1 MKLAGIIGTGSGKLG
16 SSVFAT
22 VSGQQIVR
30 QYQPVVSNPATE
42 AQTAQRAKMK
52 LMSQVGA
59 AMAPVIV
66 MKKDGLVSARN
77 KFIKRNIAN
86 ASVLEGTAS
95 VNVPNLQITDG
106 VGNVGEVTAIHAS
119 GSVAVMVSNIDPNAS
134 RVVFVLFSRND
145 DGTLSL
151 FGSSVKAVTGSP
163 SDYTQAT
170 FAAAPAKSV
179 AYVYTIADVDGRAT
193 ARFEQYNVNDAVQV
207 ASLVAG
213 RSINVDEYRFSGTA
227 GAITTTQ
234 G

>member
-1 MKLAGIIGTGSGKLG
+1 MKLAGIVGTGSGKLG

-52 LMSQVGA
+52 LMSQLGA

-66 MKKDGLVSARN
+66 MKKDGLCSARN
-77 KFIKRNIAN
+77 KYIKRNIQN
-86 ASVLEGTAS
+86 ASVLQGTAS

-106 VGNVGEVTAIHAS
+106 VGNVGEVDSIYAS
-119 GSVAVMVSNIDPNAS
+119 NSVNVTISDIDPNAK
-134 RVVFVLFSRND
+134 RVVFILFRRND

-151 FGSSVKAVTGSP
+151 FGSAVKPVQGSP
-163 SDYTQAT
+163 SDYMQHT
-170 FAAAPAKSV
+170 FAAGPQKSV
-179 AYVYTIADVDGRAT
+179 AYVYTISDVDGRAT

-213 RSINVDEYRFSGTA
+213 RSINIDEYRFSGTA
-227 GAITTTQ
+227 GAITTTN

>member
-52 LMSQVGA
+52 LMSQLGA

-77 KFIKRNIAN
+77 KYIKRNIAN
-86 ASVLEGTAS
+86 VAVREGIAETD
-95 VNVPNLQITDG
+95 VPKLQITDG
-106 VGNVGEVTAIHAS
+106 VGNVGEVDSIFAS
-119 GSVAVMVSNIDPNAS
+119 NSVAVMVSDIDPNAK
-134 RVVFVLFSRND
+134 RVVYILFRKND

-151 FGSSVKAVTGSP
+151 FGSQVKSVTGSP
-163 SDYTQAT
+163 SDYLQAT
-170 FAAAPAKSV
+170 FAAGPQKSV

-193 ARFEQYNVNDAVQV
+193 ARFEQYSVNDAVQV

-227 GAITTTQ
+227 GAVTTTQ

>member
-1 MKLAGIIGTGSGKLG
+1 MKLAGIVGTGSGKLG

-42 AQTAQRAKMK
+42 GQTAQRAKLK
-52 LMSQVGA
+52 LMSQLGA

-66 MKKDGLVSARN
+66 MRKDGLVSARN
-77 KFIKRNIAN
+77 KYIKRNIQN
-86 ASVLEGTAS
+86 ASVLQGTAS
-95 VNVPNLQITDG
+95 VNVPSLQITDG
-106 VGNVGEVTAIHAS
+106 VGNVGEVDAIFAAN
-119 GSVAVMVSNIDPNAS
+119 SVNVTISDIDPNAK
-134 RVVFVLFSRND
+134 RVVFILFRRNE

-151 FGSSVKAVTGSP
+151 FGSAVKPVEGSP
-163 SDYTQAT
+163 SDYTQHT
-170 FAAAPAKSV
+170 FAAGPQDSV
-179 AYVYTIADVDGRAT
+179 AYVYTISDVDGRAT
-193 ARFEQYNVNDAVQV
+193 ARFEQYNVNDAIQV

-227 GAITTTQ
+227 GAITHAN

>member
-1 MKLAGIIGTGSGKLG
+1 MKLAGIVGTGSGKLG

-52 LMSQVGA
+52 LMSQLGA

-77 KFIKRNIAN
+77 KYIKRNIQN
-86 ASVLEGTAS
+86 ASVLQGTAS
-95 VNVPNLQITDG
+95 VNVPSLQITDG
-106 VGNVGEVTAIHAS
+106 VGNVGEVDAIFAAN
-119 GSVAVMVSNIDPNAS
+119 SVNVTISDIDPNAK
-134 RVVFVLFSRND
+134 RVVFILFRRNE

-151 FGSSVKAVTGSP
+151 FGSAVKPVEGSP
-163 SDYTQAT
+163 SDYTQHT
-170 FAAAPAKSV
+170 FAAGPQDSV
-179 AYVYTIADVDGRAT
+179 AYVYTISDVDGRAT
-193 ARFEQYNVNDAVQV
+193 ARFEQYNVNDAIQV
-207 ASLVAG
+207 ATLVAG
-213 RSINVDEYRFSGTA
+213 RSINIDEYRFSGTA
-227 GAITTTQ
+227 GAITHTN

>member
-52 LMSQVGA
+52 LMSQIGA

-95 VNVPNLQITDG
+95 VNVPDLQITDG

-134 RVVFVLFSRND
+134 RVVFVLFRKND

>member
-1 MKLAGIIGTGSGKLG
+1 MKLAGIVGTGSGKLG

-52 LMSQVGA
+52 LMSQLGA

-77 KFIKRNIAN
+77 KYIKRNIQN
-86 ASVLEGTAS
+86 ASVLQGTAS
-95 VNVPNLQITDG
+95 VNVPSLQITDG
-106 VGNVGEVTAIHAS
+106 VGNVGVVDAIFAAN
-119 GSVAVMVSNIDPNAS
+119 AVNVNISDIDPNAK
-134 RVVFVLFSRND
+134 RVVFILFRRNE

-151 FGSSVKAVTGSP
+151 FGSAVKSVTGTP
-163 SDYTQAT
+163 SDYMQHT
-170 FAAAPAKSV
+170 FAAGPKDSV
-179 AYVYTIADVDGRAT
+179 AYVYTISDVDGRAT
-193 ARFEQYNVNDAVQV
+193 ARFEQYNVNDAIQV
-207 ASLVAG
+207 ATLVAG
-213 RSINVDEYRFSGTA
+213 RSINIDEYRFSGTA
-227 GAITTTQ
+227 GAITTSN

>member
-1 MKLAGIIGTGSGKLG
+1 MKLAGIVGTGSGKLG

-52 LMSQVGA
+52 LMSQLGA

-77 KFIKRNIAN
+77 KYIQRNIQN
-86 ASVLEGTAS
+86 ASVLQGTAS

-106 VGNVGEVTAIHAS
+106 VGNVGEVDAIFAAN
-119 GSVAVMVSNIDPNAS
+119 SVNVSISDIDPNAK
-134 RVVFVLFSRND
+134 RVVYILFRRND

-151 FGSSVKAVTGSP
+151 FGSAVKAVTGTP
-163 SDYTQAT
+163 SDYLQHT
-170 FAAAPAKSV
+170 FAAGPQKSV

-193 ARFEQYNVNDAVQV
+193 ARFEQYNVNDAIQV

-227 GAITTTQ
+227 GAITTTN

>member
-1 MKLAGIIGTGSGKLG
+1 MKLAGIVGTGSGKLG

-42 AQTAQRAKMK
+42 GQTAQRAKLK
-52 LMSQVGA
+52 LMSQLGA

-66 MKKDGLVSARN
+66 MRKDGLVSARN
-77 KFIKRNIAN
+77 KYIKRNIQN
-86 ASVLEGTAS
+86 ASVNEGTAQ
-95 VNVPNLQITDG
+95 VDVPALQITDG
-106 VGNVGEVTAIHAS
+106 VGNVGDVTSVYAQ

-134 RVVFVLFSRND
+134 RVVFILFRKND

-170 FAAAPAKSV
+170 FAAGPAKSV
-179 AYVYTIADVDGRAT
+179 AYVYTISDVDGRAK
-193 ARFEQYNVNDAVQV
+193 ARFEQYSVNDAVQI
-207 ASLVAG
+207 ATLVAG

-227 GAITTTQ
+227 GAITTSQ

>member
-1 MKLAGIIGTGSGKLG
+1 MKLAGIVGTGSGKLG

-52 LMSQVGA
+52 LMSQLGA

-77 KFIKRNIAN
+77 KYIKRNIQYVSVSQGI
-86 ASVLEGTAS
+86 ASVD
-95 VNVPNLQITDG
+95 VPDLQLTDG
-106 VGNVGEVTAIHAS
+106 VGNVGEVTSIFAAN
-119 GSVAVMVSNIDPNAS
+119 SVNVMISNLDPNSS
-134 RVVFVLFSRND
+134 RVVFILFSRNE

-151 FGSSVKAVTGSP
+151 FGSQVKSVTGSP

-170 FAAAPAKSV
+170 FAAAPADSV
-179 AYVYTIADVDGRAT
+179 AYVYTISDVDGRAT
-193 ARFEQYNVNDAVQV
+193 ARFEQYSVNNAVQI

-213 RSINVDEYRFSGTA
+213 RSINIDEYRFSGTA
-227 GAITTTQ
+227 SAITTTQ

>member
-1 MKLAGIIGTGSGKLG
+1 MKLAGIVGTGSGKLG

-52 LMSQVGA
+52 LMSQLGA

-77 KFIKRNIAN
+77 KYIKRNIQN
-86 ASVLEGTAS
+86 ASVLQGTAS
-95 VNVPNLQITDG
+95 VNVPSLQITDG
-106 VGNVGEVTAIHAS
+106 VGNVGEVDAIFAAN
-119 GSVAVMVSNIDPNAS
+119 SVNVTISDIDPNAK
-134 RVVFVLFSRND
+134 RVVFILFRRNE

-151 FGSSVKAVTGSP
+151 FGSAVKPVEGSP
-163 SDYTQAT
+163 SDYTQHT
-170 FAAAPAKSV
+170 FAAGPQDSV
-179 AYVYTIADVDGRAT
+179 AYVYTISDVDGRAT
-193 ARFEQYNVNDAVQV
+193 ARFEQYNVNDAIQV
-207 ASLVAG
+207 ATLVAG
-213 RSINVDEYRFSGTA
+213 RSINIDEYRFSGTA
-227 GAITTTQ
+227 GAITHAN

>member
-1 MKLAGIIGTGSGKLG
+1 MKLAGIVGTGSGKLG

-42 AQTAQRAKMK
+42 GQTAQRAKLK
-52 LMSQVGA
+52 LMSQLGA

-66 MKKDGLVSARN
+66 MRKDGLVSARN
-77 KFIKRNIAN
+77 KYIKRNIQN
-86 ASVLEGTAS
+86 ASVLQGTAS
-95 VNVPNLQITDG
+95 VNVPSLQITDG
-106 VGNVGEVTAIHAS
+106 VGNVGEVDAIFAAN
-119 GSVAVMVSNIDPNAS
+119 SVNVTISDIDPNAK
-134 RVVFVLFSRND
+134 RVVFILFRRNE

-151 FGSSVKAVTGSP
+151 FGSAVKPVEGSP
-163 SDYTQAT
+163 SDYTQHT
-170 FAAAPAKSV
+170 FAAGPQDSV
-179 AYVYTIADVDGRAT
+179 AYVYTISDVDGRAT
-193 ARFEQYNVNDAVQV
+193 ARFEQYNVNDAIQV

-227 GAITTTQ
+227 GAITHTN

>member
-52 LMSQVGA
+52 LMSQIGA

-95 VNVPNLQITDG
+95 VNVPDLQITDG

-134 RVVFVLFSRND
+134 RVVFILFRKND

-179 AYVYTIADVDGRAT
+179 AYVYTISDVDGRAT
-193 ARFEQYNVNDAVQV
+193 ARFEQYSVNDAVQV

-213 RSINVDEYRFSGTA
+213 RSINIDEYRFSGTA

>member
-1 MKLAGIIGTGSGKLG
+1 MKLAGIVGTGSGKLG

-52 LMSQVGA
+52 LMSQLGA

-77 KFIKRNIAN
+77 KYIKRNIAN
-86 ASVLEGTAS
+86 VAVREGIAE
-95 VNVPNLQITDG
+95 VDVPNLQITDG
-106 VGNVGEVTAIHAS
+106 VGNVGEVDSIYAS
-119 GSVAVMVSNIDPNAS
+119 NSVAVMVSDIDPKAN
-134 RVVFVLFSRND
+134 RVVFILYRKND

-151 FGSSVKAVTGSP
+151 FGSQVKSVTGSP
-163 SDYTQAT
+163 SDYLQAT
-170 FAAAPAKSV
+170 FAAGPQKSV
-179 AYVYTIADVDGRAT
+179 AYVYTISDVDGRAT
-193 ARFEQYNVNDAVQV
+193 ARFEQYSVNDAVQV

-227 GAITTTQ
+227 GAITTTN

>member
-42 AQTAQRAKMK
+42 GQTAQRAKLK
-52 LMSQVGA
+52 LMSQLGA

-77 KFIKRNIAN
+77 KYIRRNIAN
-86 ASVLEGTAS
+86 ASVLQGTAS
-95 VNVPNLQITDG
+95 VDVPALQITDG
-106 VGNVGEVTAIHAS
+106 VGNVGEVTSIYAQ
-119 GSVAVMVSNIDPNAS
+119 GSVNVLISDIDPNAS
-134 RVVFVLFSRND
+134 RVVFILFRRND
-145 DGTLSL
+145 DGTLNL
-151 FGSSVKAVTGSP
+151 FGSSVKAVSGSP

-170 FAAAPAKSV
+170 FAAGPANSV
-179 AYVYTIADVDGRAT
+179 AYVYTISDVDGRAT
-193 ARFEQYNVNDAVQV
+193 ARFEQYSVNNAVQV
-207 ASLVAG
+207 ATLVAG

-227 GAITTTQ
+227 GAVTHAQ

>member
-1 MKLAGIIGTGSGKLG
+1 MKLAGIVGTGSGKLG

-42 AQTAQRAKMK
+42 GQTAQRAKLK
-52 LMSQVGA
+52 LMSQLGA

-77 KFIKRNIAN
+77 KYIKRNIQN
-86 ASVLEGTAS
+86 ASVLQGTAS
-95 VNVPNLQITDG
+95 VNVPSLQITDG
-106 VGNVGEVTAIHAS
+106 VGNVGEVDAIFAAN
-119 GSVAVMVSNIDPNAS
+119 SVNVTISDIDPNAK
-134 RVVFVLFSRND
+134 RVVFILFRRNE

-151 FGSSVKAVTGSP
+151 FGSAVKPVEGSP
-163 SDYTQAT
+163 SDYTQHT
-170 FAAAPAKSV
+170 FAAGPQDSV
-179 AYVYTIADVDGRAT
+179 AYVYTISDVDGRAT
-193 ARFEQYNVNDAVQV
+193 ARFEQYNVNDAIQV

-227 GAITTTQ
+227 GAITHAN

>member
-1 MKLAGIIGTGSGKLG
+1 MKLAGIVGTGSGKLG

-42 AQTAQRAKMK
+42 AQCAQRAKMK
-52 LMSQVGA
+52 LMSQLGA

-77 KFIKRNIAN
+77 KYIKRNIQN
-86 ASVLEGTAS
+86 ASVLQGTAS
-95 VNVPNLQITDG
+95 VNVPSLQITDG
-106 VGNVGEVTAIHAS
+106 VGNVGEVDAIFAAN
-119 GSVAVMVSNIDPNAS
+119 SVNVTISDIDPNAK
-134 RVVFVLFSRND
+134 RVVFILFRRND

-151 FGSSVKAVTGSP
+151 FGSAVKAVTGSP
-163 SDYTQAT
+163 SDYTQHT
-170 FAAAPAKSV
+170 FAAGPQDSV
-179 AYVYTIADVDGRAT
+179 AYVYTISDVDGRAT
-193 ARFEQYNVNDAVQV
+193 ARFEQYNVNDAIQV

-227 GAITTTQ
+227 GAITHTN

>member
-42 AQTAQRAKMK
+42 AQTAQRAKLK
-52 LMSQVGA
+52 LMSQLGA

-77 KFIKRNIAN
+77 KYIKRNIAN
-86 ASVLEGTAS
+86 ASVLQGTAS
-95 VNVPNLQITDG
+95 VDVPNLQITDG
-106 VGNVGEVTAIHAS
+106 VGNVGDVQSIYAQ
-119 GSVAVMVSNIDPNAS
+119 GAVNVIVSDIDPNAN
-134 RVVFVLFSRND
+134 RVVYVLFRRND

-151 FGSSVKAVTGSP
+151 FGSTVKNVEGSP

-170 FAAAPAKSV
+170 FAAGPQNSV
-179 AYVYTIADVDGRAT
+179 AYVYTISDVDGRAT
-193 ARFEQYNVNDAVQV
+193 ARFEQYSVNDAVQI

-227 GAITTTQ
+227 GAITRAQ

>member
-52 LMSQVGA
+52 LMSQLGA

-77 KFIKRNIAN
+77 KYIKRNIAN
-86 ASVLEGTAS
+86 ASVLQGTAS
-95 VNVPNLQITDG
+95 VDVPSLQITDG
-106 VGNVGEVTAIHAS
+106 VGNVGEVDAIFAAN
-119 GSVAVMVSNIDPNAS
+119 SVNVTISDIDPNAK
-134 RVVFVLFSRND
+134 RVVFVLFRRNE

-151 FGSSVKAVTGSP
+151 FGSAVKPVEGSP
-163 SDYTQAT
+163 SDYTQHT
-170 FAAAPAKSV
+170 FAAGPQDSV
-179 AYVYTIADVDGRAT
+179 AYVYTISDVDGRAT
-193 ARFEQYNVNDAVQV
+193 SRFEQYNVNDAVQV

-213 RSINVDEYRFSGTA
+213 RSINIDEYRFSGTA
-227 GAITTTQ
+227 GAITHTN

>member
-1 MKLAGIIGTGSGKLG
+1 MKLAGIVGTGSGKLG

-52 LMSQVGA
+52 LMSQIGA

-77 KFIKRNIAN
+77 KFIKRNIQN
-86 ASVLEGTAS
+86 ASVTQGTAS
-95 VNVPNLQITDG
+95 VAVPSLQITDG

-134 RVVFVLFSRND
+134 RVVFVLFSKND

-179 AYVYTIADVDGRAT
+179 AYVYTIADVDGRAK
-193 ARFEQYNVNDAVQV
+193 ARFEQYNVNDAVQI
-207 ASLVAG
+207 ANLVAG

-227 GAITTTQ
+227 GAITTPQ

>member
-1 MKLAGIIGTGSGKLG
+1 MKLAGIVGTGSGKLG

-42 AQTAQRAKMK
+42 AQTAQRAKLK
-52 LMSQVGA
+52 LMSQIGA

-66 MKKDGLVSARN
+66 MRKDGLVSARN

-86 ASVLEGTAS
+86 ASVLQGTAS
-95 VNVPNLQITDG
+95 VDVPNLQITDG
-106 VGNVGEVTAIHAS
+106 VGNVGEVTSIHAS
-119 GSVAVMVSNIDPNAS
+119 GSVAVMVSDIDPKAS
-134 RVVFVLFSRND
+134 RVVFMLFRRND

-151 FGSSVKAVTGSP
+151 FGSSVKSVTGSP

-170 FAAAPAKSV
+170 FAGGPQKSV
-179 AYVYTIADVDGRAT
+179 AYVYTISDVDGRAT
-193 ARFEQYNVNDAVQV
+193 ARFEQYSVNDAVQV

-213 RSINVDEYRFSGTA
+213 RSVNIDEYRFSGTA

>member
-1 MKLAGIIGTGSGKLG
+1 MKLAGIVGTGSGKLG

-52 LMSQVGA
+52 LMSQLGA

-77 KFIKRNIAN
+77 KYIKRNIQN
-86 ASVLEGTAS
+86 ASVLQGTAS
-95 VNVPNLQITDG
+95 VDVPSLQITDG
-106 VGNVGEVTAIHAS
+106 VGNVGDVTSIYAS
-119 GSVAVMVSNIDPNAS
+119 GSVNVMISSLDPKAS
-134 RVVFVLFSRND
+134 RVVFILFRRNT

-151 FGSSVKAVTGSP
+151 FDSSVKSVTGSP

-170 FAAAPAKSV
+170 FAAAPRNSV
-179 AYVYTIADVDGRAT
+179 AYVYTISDVDGRAT
-193 ARFEQYNVNDAVQV
+193 ARFEQYAVNDAIQV

-227 GAITTTQ
+227 GAITTAQ
-234 G
+234 S

>member
-1 MKLAGIIGTGSGKLG
+1 MKLAGIVGTGSGKLG

-52 LMSQVGA
+52 LMSQLGA

-77 KFIKRNIAN
+77 KYIQRNIQN
-86 ASVLEGTAS
+86 ASVLQGTAS
-95 VNVPNLQITDG
+95 VDVPALQITDG
-106 VGNVGEVTAIHAS
+106 VGNVGEVDAIFAS
-119 GSVAVMVSNIDPNAS
+119 NSVNVTISDIDPNAK
-134 RVVFVLFSRND
+134 RVVFILFRKND

-151 FGSSVKAVTGSP
+151 FGSAVKPVEGSP
-163 SDYTQAT
+163 SDYTQHT
-170 FAAAPAKSV
+170 FAAGPRKSV

-193 ARFEQYNVNDAVQV
+193 ARFEQYSVNDAVQV

-227 GAITTTQ
+227 GAITTSN

>member
-1 MKLAGIIGTGSGKLG
+1 MKLAGIVGTGSGKLG

-52 LMSQVGA
+52 LMSQLGA

-77 KFIKRNIAN
+77 KYISRNIQN
-86 ASVLEGTAS
+86 ASVLQGTAS

-106 VGNVGEVTAIHAS
+106 VGNVGEVDAIFAS
-119 GSVAVMVSNIDPNAS
+119 NSVNVTISDIDPNAK
-134 RVVFVLFSRND
+134 RVVFILFRRNN

-151 FGSSVKAVTGSP
+151 FGSAVKPVQGSA
-163 SDYTQAT
+163 SDYTQHT
-170 FAAAPAKSV
+170 FAAGPRDSI
-179 AYVYTIADVDGRAT
+179 AYVYTISDVDGRAT
-193 ARFEQYNVNDAVQV
+193 ARFEQYSVNDAVQV
-207 ASLVAG
+207 ASLVAS
-213 RSINVDEYRFSGTA
+213 RSINIDEYRFSGTA
-227 GAITTTQ
+227 GAITHAN

>member
-1 MKLAGIIGTGSGKLG
+1 MKLAGIVGTGSGKLG

-42 AQTAQRAKMK
+42 GQTAQRAKMK
-52 LMSQVGA
+52 LMSQLGA

-66 MKKDGLVSARN
+66 MRKDGLVSARN
-77 KFIKRNIAN
+77 KYIKRNIQN
-86 ASVLEGTAS
+86 ASVLQGTAS

-106 VGNVGEVTAIHAS
+106 VGNVGEVDAIFAS
-119 GSVAVMVSNIDPNAS
+119 NSVNVTISDIDPNAK
-134 RVVFVLFSRND
+134 RVVFILFRRNE

-151 FGSSVKAVTGSP
+151 FGSAVKPVAGSP
-163 SDYTQAT
+163 SDYTQHT
-170 FAAAPAKSV
+170 FAAAPRDSV
-179 AYVYTIADVDGRAT
+179 AYVYTISDVDGRAT
-193 ARFEQYNVNDAVQV
+193 ARFEQYNVNDAIQV

-227 GAITTTQ
+227 GAITTAQ

>member
-1 MKLAGIIGTGSGKLG
+1 MKLAGIVGTGSGKLG

-52 LMSQVGA
+52 LMSQLGA

-77 KFIKRNIAN
+77 KYIKRNIQN
-86 ASVLEGTAS
+86 ASVLQGTAS
-95 VNVPNLQITDG
+95 VDVPSLQITDG
-106 VGNVGEVTAIHAS
+106 VGNVGEVTSIYAS
-119 GSVAVMVSNIDPNAS
+119 GSVNVMISSLDPKAS
-134 RVVFVLFSRND
+134 RVVFILFRRNA

-151 FGSSVKAVTGSP
+151 FDSSVKTVTGSP

-170 FAAAPAKSV
+170 FAAAPRDSV
-179 AYVYTIADVDGRAT
+179 AYVYTISDVDGRAT
-193 ARFEQYNVNDAVQV
+193 ARFEQYSVNDAIQV

-227 GAITTTQ
+227 GAITTAQ

>member
-1 MKLAGIIGTGSGKLG
+1 MKLAGLVGTGSGKLG

-30 QYQPVVSNPATE
+30 QYQPVVSNPATV
-42 AQTAQRAKMK
+42 AQTAQRAKLK
-52 LMSQVGA
+52 LMSQIGA

-66 MKKDGLVSARN
+66 MRKDGLVSARN

-86 ASVLEGTAS
+86 ASVEQGTAS
-95 VNVPNLQITDG
+95 VDVPELQITDG
-106 VGNVGEVTAIHAS
+106 VGNVGDVQSIYAQGA
-119 GSVAVMVSNIDPNAS
+119 VNVMVSNLDPNAS
-134 RVVFVLFSRND
+134 RVVYILFRRND

-151 FGSSVKAVTGSP
+151 FGSSVKNVEGSP

-170 FAAAPAKSV
+170 FAAGPRKSV
-179 AYVYTIADVDGRAT
+179 AYVYTISDVDGRAT
-193 ARFEQYNVNDAVQV
+193 ARFNQYNVNDAVEV

-213 RSINVDEYRFSGTA
+213 RSINIDEYRFSGTA
-227 GAITTTQ
+227 GAITTAQ

>member
-1 MKLAGIIGTGSGKLG
+1 MKLAGIVGTGSGKLG

-22 VSGQQIVR
+22 VAGQQIVR

-42 AQTAQRAKMK
+42 AQCAQRAKMK
-52 LMSQVGA
+52 LMSQLGA

-77 KFIKRNIAN
+77 KYIKRNIQN
-86 ASVLEGTAS
+86 ASVLQGTAS
-95 VNVPNLQITDG
+95 IDVPALQITDG
-106 VGNVGEVTAIHAS
+106 VGNVGEVDSIFAS
-119 GSVAVMVSNIDPNAS
+119 NSVAVMVSDIDPNAK
-134 RVVFVLFSRND
+134 RVVFILFRKND

-151 FGSSVKAVTGSP
+151 FGSQVKSVTGSP
-163 SDYTQAT
+163 SDYLQAT
-170 FAAAPAKSV
+170 FAAGPEKSV

-193 ARFEQYNVNDAVQV
+193 ARFEQYSVNDAVQI

-227 GAITTTQ
+227 GAITTTN

>member
-52 LMSQVGA
+52 LMSQLGA

-77 KFIKRNIAN
+77 KYIKRNIAN
-86 ASVLEGTAS
+86 VAVREGIAETD
-95 VNVPNLQITDG
+95 VPNLQITDG
-106 VGNVGEVTAIHAS
+106 VGNVGVVDSIFAQN
-119 GSVAVMVSNIDPNAS
+119 SVAVMVSDIDPNAK
-134 RVVFVLFSRND
+134 RVVFILFRKND

-151 FGSSVKAVTGSP
+151 FGSQVKAVHGSP
-163 SDYTQAT
+163 SDYLQAT
-170 FAAAPAKSV
+170 FAAGPQKSV

-193 ARFEQYNVNDAVQV
+193 ARFEQYSVNDAVQV

-227 GAITTTQ
+227 GAITTAQ